1 MRLTPAEVHNVAFK
15 KPSIGKRGYDEDE
28 VDAFLDLVEEELARL
43 IEDNNALTSRLAEAG
58 IVVEGRTDEEAIAA
72 TPLPTAAPATDTS
85 PDTSPVG
92 DATSTA
98 VPAAATPV
106 PVSTGEA
113 HTAAARLL
121 GLAQETA
128 DRLTSEAR
136 DEAETTRAAARA
148 DSEKLVADATAE
160 SERIRTEAQTF
171 SDDLLAEAHTKAET
185 AEAEARTT
193 KETILGQLASEK
205 TELEQRIDG
214 LRTYEREYRSRLKS
228 WITDQLNQLDGDPG
242 ESTTAS

>member
-28 VDAFLDLVEEELARL
+28 VDAFLDLVEDELARL
-43 IEDNNALTSRLAEAG
+43 IEENNALTAQLTAAG
-58 IVVEGRTDEEAIAA
+58 VTVESRTDEEGIAA
-72 TPLPTAAPATDTS
+72 TPLPTVEKAADTTPAEPAAAAAPAT
-85 PDTSPVG
+85 
-92 DATSTA
+92 A
-98 VPAAATPV
+98 

-136 DEAETTRAAARA
+136 EEAESTRAAAKAEA
-148 DSEKLVADATAE
+148 DTLLADANAE

-171 SDDLLAEAHTKAET
+171 SDDLIAEAHTNAEKS
-185 AEAEARTT
+185 EADAKTK
-193 KETILGQLASEK
+193 KETVLG
-205 TELEQRIDG
+205 ELESERAALEQKIDG
-214 LRTYEREYRSRLKS
+214 LRTYEREYRSRLKTWS
-228 WITDQLNQLDGDPG
+228 TERLQQLDGTGG
-242 ESTTAS
+242 ETATAS